1 MRFFQSSIFRALCA
15 IIIGVL
21 ILRTP
26 DSTVEYLTIA
36 IGILFLISGVIS
48 CLGWYNTVKNYEQTK
63 IIGPDGQIRFS
74 NRPVFPIVGLGS
86 IILGFILALMPGS
99 FVKSLMYVLATLVIL
114 GALNQLMALISAR
127 KFCSMGAGYWVMP
140 TLLLLAGIFI
150 FVKPLTVAATPL
162 IIIGICLIVYGVSE
176 FINSLV
182 IHNRRKQAFNNLP
195 VERGEY
201 VDYTEET

>member
-1 MRFFQSSIFRALCA
+1 MRIIQSSLFRALCA
-15 IIIGVL
+15 IIIGVM

-36 IGILFLISGVIS
+36 IGVLFLISGVIS
-48 CLGWYNTVKNYEQTK
+48 CLGWYNTVRNYQQTK
-63 IIGPDGQIRFS
+63 IIGPDGQVRLS
-74 NRPVFPIVGLGS
+74 SRPVFPIVGLGS
-86 IILGFILALMPGS
+86 IILGFILALMPGA

-127 KFCSMGAGYWVMP
+127 KYCSMGAGYWIMP

-162 IIIGICLIVYGVSE
+162 IIIGVCLIAYGVSE
-176 FINSLV
+176 FVNSLV

-195 VERGEY
+195 AERGEY
-201 VDYTEET
+201 VEYTEEP

>member
-1 MRFFQSSIFRALCA
+1 MRIIQSSLFRALCA
-15 IIIGVL
+15 IVIGVM

-36 IGILFLISGVIS
+36 IGVLFLISGVIS
-48 CLGWYNTVKNYEQTK
+48 CLGWYNTVRNYQQTK
-63 IIGPDGQIRFS
+63 IIGPDGQVRLS
-74 NRPVFPIVGLGS
+74 SRPVFPIVGLGS
-86 IILGFILALMPGS
+86 IILGFILALMPGA

-127 KFCSMGAGYWVMP
+127 KYCSMGAGYWIMP

-162 IIIGICLIVYGVSE
+162 IIIGVCLIVYGVSE
-176 FINSLV
+176 FVNSLV

-195 VERGEY
+195 AERGEY
-201 VDYTEET
+201 VEYTEEP